1 MGSCVDV
8 FLWGG
13 TLSRGLLV
21 LCCTEKLFLSLFFT
35 RGCASFESIPQQKN
49 SSSFC
54 GKKSSLFVS
63 CREAFL
69 ACGFSLVFLV
79 VLFLCF
85 CFQRIFISLQKRKVL
100 EFVLEPSFLR
110 ALKTF
115 SQ

>member
-1 MGSCVDV
+1 MRVLNQSPNKKILLRFVEKNHHSLYLV
-8 FLWGG
+8 EK
-13 TLSRGLLV
+13 LV
-21 LCCTEKLFLSLFFT
+21 L
-35 RGCASFESIPQQKN
+35 GC
-49 SSSFC
+49 
-54 GKKSSLFVS
+54 GL
-63 CREAFL
+63 
-69 ACGFSLVFLV
+69 SLVFLV